1 MMNQQL
7 FTELNE
13 KLKSV
18 MAQGPMA
25 DFDRNVRAAIGS
37 VLGRLELVT
46 REEFDIQRELL
57 QRTQQ
62 QLVALERKVSELEQ
76 ARKSA

>member
-13 KLKSV
+13 KLNSV

-76 ARKSA
+76 ARKNA

>member
-1 MMNQQL
+1 
-7 FTELNE
+7 
-13 KLKSV
+13 
-18 MAQGPMA
+18 
-25 DFDRNVRAAIGS
+25 
-37 VLGRLELVT
+37 LVT

-76 ARKSA
+76 ARKNA

>member
-25 DFDRNVRAAIGS
+25 DFDRTVRAAIGS

-62 QLVALERKVSELEQ
+62 QLVALERKVGELEQ